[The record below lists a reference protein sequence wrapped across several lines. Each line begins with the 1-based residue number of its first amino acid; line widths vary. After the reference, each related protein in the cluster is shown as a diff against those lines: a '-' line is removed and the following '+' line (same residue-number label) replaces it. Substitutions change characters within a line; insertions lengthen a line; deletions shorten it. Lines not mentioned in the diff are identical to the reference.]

1 MMTERKQT
9 SPNIEDLAVVG
20 DRRSAALVDKQGSV
34 IWYCP
39 GQFDAPTLFASL
51 LDAAKGGSW
60 SLSPADTA
68 KLSFTERRYLE
79 QSGVL
84 TTTLAVTG
92 NAAQGPWQVT
102 DFMPLGDGLPRGLCR
117 RFSAAPALITV
128 TLRAAPNYARDTAKP
143 HTVDGGVCIT
153 ENVYFYASAALSIH
167 GDEVRFSL
175 PQGKAG
181 WAFLSDGPIAQPG
194 SDEVD
199 VWLTTTLASWR
210 ELESHIA
217 YKGPYQREVENSLRA
232 LRLLTFDD
240 DGGNKGGGIIGAAT
254 SSLPEVPG
262 GARNYDY
269 RYVWLRDA
277 GMGVRAL
284 LHEDSDGAEGRRF
297 LNFIAER
304 APSLGG
310 LPMPPFFTVTGE
322 VVPDEFALEL
332 SGYEHSRPVQIG
344 NGAHKQLQLDG
355 YGDVLLA
362 ASLVYEHLYKPEDRP
377 SELEHW
383 DTVRRIADFLVSV
396 WREPDYG
403 IWEER
408 EKKQYTV
415 GKVLTACSLEAV
427 ARFAPESDAA
437 RWRATS
443 REIRD
448 YVAQH
453 ALTADGAYAAVIGGE
468 AVDVSAALFP
478 VWGYTDA
485 DSPEMVATIKAVEQ
499 QLARGGL
506 YHRHLERFDSMKEG
520 AFLAGTLWVAHYWV
534 LRRDF
539 ARVRSILDA
548 VLGYANDVGLWSEE
562 ADDQTS
568 QALGNFPQTITHAAF
583 ISAVLDLR
591 RLEGSA

>member
-20 DRRSAALVDKQGSV
+20 DRRTAALVDKQGNV
-34 IWYCP
+34 VWYCP

-51 LDAAKGGSW
+51 LDAAKGGRW
-60 SLSPADTA
+60 SLSPADGA
-68 KLSFTERRYLE
+68 FTFAARRYRE

-92 NAAQGPWQVT
+92 TAAQGPWQVT
-102 DFMPLGDGLPRGLCR
+102 DFMPLGAGLPRGLCR
-117 RFSAAPALITV
+117 RFSAAPVPITV
-128 TLRAAPNYARDTAKP
+128 TLRAAPNYARDEVKP
-143 HTVDGGVCIT
+143 YFDGGGVCIT
-153 ENVYFYASAALSIH
+153 ENSYLYASAALSIH
-167 GDEVRFSL
+167 GAEVRFNL
-175 PQGKAG
+175 PPGETG

-194 SDEVD
+194 SDEVN
-199 VWLTTTLASWR
+199 VWLETTLASWR
-210 ELESHIA
+210 KLESHST
-217 YKGPYQREVENSLRA
+217 YRGPYQREVENSLRA

-240 DGGNKGGGIIGAAT
+240 DGGNKGGGVIGAAT

-304 APSLGG
+304 APSLDG
-310 LPMPPFFTVTGE
+310 LPMPPFFTVKGQ
-322 VVPDEFALEL
+322 VAPDEFALEL
-332 SGYEHSRPVQIG
+332 SGFENSRPVQIG

-362 ASLVYEHLYKPEDRP
+362 ACLVYEHLYQADNRESKK
-377 SELEHW
+377 LEHW
-383 DTVRRIADFLVSV
+383 DTVRRIADFLVTV

-415 GKVLTACSLEAV
+415 GKVLTACSLEAM
-427 ARFAPESDAA
+427 ARFAPAGDAA
-437 RWRATS
+437 RWRAVS
-443 REIRD
+443 QEIRD
-448 YVAQH
+448 YVTQH
-453 ALTADGAYAAVIGGE
+453 ALTADGAYAAVVGGE

-478 VWGYTDA
+478 VWGYADA
-485 DSPEMVATIKAVEQ
+485 DSPEMKATIRAVEQ

-520 AFLAGTLWVAHYWV
+520 AFLAGTLWMAHYWV

-539 ARVRSILDA
+539 ARARSILDA
-548 VLGYANDVGLWSEE
+548 VLGYANDLGLWSEE
-562 ADDQTS
+562 ADDQTG
-568 QALGNFPQTITHAAF
+568 QVLGNFPQTITHAAF

-591 RLEGSA
+591 RLEGSS